1 MTTQH
6 HLPDHDPVDDL
17 ENTREHIGDE
27 QPAITGA
34 FPVVAERPAID
45 NPPSRGTRDD
55 E

>member
-6 HLPDHDPVDDL
+6 HLPDHDPVD
-17 ENTREHIGDE
+17 T
-27 QPAITGA
+27 
-34 FPVVAERPAID
+34 RPAAVLEVSALGII